1 MIKNFKCITITE
13 LLQDHIK
20 YLTMVETGETLYLIR
35 NSRIVAK
42 IQKVSFGGTVTNEPD
57 LKAVIT

>member
-13 LLQDHIK
+13 LLRDHVK

-42 IQKVSFGGTVTNEPD
+42 LQKVDFGGTVINDPTF
-57 LKAVIT
+57 KGVVT